1 MESTLVLLGILILA
15 IVLIAALLL
24 VTWYLKSEIK
34 SYAFYIMGSND
45 EKIEVAK
52 AGNAEIGYVL
62 SEIINQNGDHLT
74 DGECLDQVISYLKRH
89 DLYHEGT

>member
-15 IVLIAALLL
+15 IVIIAALLL
-24 VTWYLKSEIK
+24 VTWYLKEQIQDH
-34 SYAFYIMGSND
+34 AFFIMGSND

-52 AGNAEIGYVL
+52 ATNEELGYVL
-62 SEIINQNGDHLT
+62 SEIINRSGDDLT